1 MSIVPRVVTDVVNN
15 DLCIG
20 CGLCVYKCPNK
31 ALGMTLNADGFYIAE
46 KIDSCDD
53 SGECIDVCPFNPFPN
68 SKAATEDEI
77 AKEFMDKDLERHP
90 KVGNY
95 VNIYAGYS
103 VNHRLTSS
111 SGGIA
116 TYVLGE
122 LLKRGIVDHV
132 FSVNKSEQAGVHY
145 QYSVSSTLEQL
156 TVASKTRYFPVTL
169 GNVMSEIH
177 RLDGRVAIVG
187 VACFVKAVRLA
198 QMAEYDLKK
207 KIPFIVG
214 IICGGVKSS
223 FYTEYLAGHTG
234 VESNEVKNPNFRIK
248 DVESSAS
255 DYAFGCTSAFDEE
268 ERRLKMRSVGDMWG
282 TGLFKA
288 NACDFCDDVTTEL
301 ADISLGD
308 AWLEPYVNDGK
319 GTNVVVTR
327 TTLADKIISEGI
339 ACSDLVM
346 EQLPMNRFLE
356 SQRGSFNHRHDG
368 LPFRIEQRR
377 KRMQA
382 VPPKR
387 YESNQPVFT
396 IKLVQYFRMLS
407 RKKSIEIW
415 KENPNTRV
423 FDMKM
428 KPYLYLLSKL
438 TSLNRR
444 YINWINDHKI

>member
-77 AKEFMDKDLERHP
+77 AKEFMDKYLERHP

-132 FSVNKSEQAGVHY
+132 FSVNKSEQAGVQY

-156 TVASKTRYFPVTL
+156 MVASKTRYFPVTL

-198 QMAEYDLKK
+198 QMAEYDLW
-207 KIPFIVG
+207 P
-214 IICGGVKSS
+214 
-223 FYTEYLAGHTG
+223 A
-234 VESNEVKNPNFRIK
+234 
-248 DVESSAS
+248 
-255 DYAFGCTSAFDEE
+255 
-268 ERRLKMRSVGDMWG
+268 
-282 TGLFKA
+282 
-288 NACDFCDDVTTEL
+288 EL
-301 ADISLGD
+301 
-308 AWLEPYVNDGK
+308 
-319 GTNVVVTR
+319 
-327 TTLADKIISEGI
+327 
-339 ACSDLVM
+339 
-346 EQLPMNRFLE
+346 
-356 SQRGSFNHRHDG
+356 
-368 LPFRIEQRR
+368 
-377 KRMQA
+377 
-382 VPPKR
+382 
-387 YESNQPVFT
+387 
-396 IKLVQYFRMLS
+396 
-407 RKKSIEIW
+407 
-415 KENPNTRV
+415 
-423 FDMKM
+423 
-428 KPYLYLLSKL
+428 
-438 TSLNRR
+438 
-444 YINWINDHKI
+444 